1 MAAPSTINYNIL
13 FIKKFPHYINEEAL
27 GKHCQKYCVA
37 GQVLKVAQKVIN
49 EKPIQ
54 QALVTFSNKD
64 DAINASKKLYM
75 DNEMNPDCKL
85 QVDFF

>member
-1 MAAPSTINYNIL
+1 M
-13 FIKKFPHYINEEAL
+13 
-27 GKHCQKYCVA
+27 
-37 GQVLKVAQKVIN
+37 LKVAQKVIN